1 MSKELRP
8 LTSTLCKQRHQE
20 YVDYIERNVLTK
32 QSEVDTS
39 VIAKDI
45 DEFYGK
51 LNVYGGQRQEKRAG
65 INLIDVGKLKA
76 VTKNGINFTPN
87 EDGSININ
95 GTATNDTSYFLRDG
109 TLALGIYT
117 YKCFGLPDN
126 LYADCWYYGNAYG
139 EAVKKI
145 TSNVE
150 NRNYVIEL
158 KIPAETTLNVTI
170 EPMLIAGE
178 YTAETFPE
186 YEPYGVMPSL
196 QYPSEI
202 QSVGDN
208 IQLFDKD
215 TMLLMQ
221 GLWISTISLAINRR
235 GWYVVI
241 PIVGGQTYTISRKI
255 KETFYV
261 TTTADYP
268 QNNVTVVDSWKGSGN
283 TNTYTIN
290 VSKEAK
296 YLFLGLAAADSLTEG
311 EKENIIA
318 DLKVEK
324 GSKATAY
331 SEFGQGSVEIST
343 SNKNIAE
350 INQKDWELTENN
362 TIKNKSVTENKDL
375 LIKKIKLKK
384 GQVLKTRLVL
394 FSKPLNSTTFTAYLN
409 NRATVCQ
416 VLNYTNI
423 NNNEFELN
431 KAYDRTYTA
440 IEDCEIFYVCWGNAN
455 NDIFEFQF
463 SASIDD
469 NDLKYVVHK
478 SKEYTLQTQQKMF
491 EGDTFEKIDGVWYEK
506 HTWLELVLDKEK
518 INKLSQ
524 NTTDTANTYRYLYK
538 LTENILQTDIQHAT
552 GYCTHF
558 YLVGSGE
565 TYTKNKGFAVSQST
579 TDGKMYLCIYDEG
592 ETLAE
597 FKSKIANENVT
608 FYLQLEEAQYIKCTA
623 EQCKILDKIDTYKDG
638 TIITTDNDL
647 CKISLRYKED
657 YGKRITALEKQISI
671 ATTVAE

>member
-1 MSKELRP
+1 MNRITTDTLLRNELFRKSEFSGNSVVIP
-8 LTSTLCKQRHQE
+8 YTSEGAAAKMKRLEVIETRQKKRQGYNLVNIKNCTL
-20 YVDYIERNVLTK
+20 
-32 QSEVDTS
+32 
-39 VIAKDI
+39 
-45 DEFYGK
+45 G
-51 LNVYGGQRQEKRAG
+51 
-65 INLIDVGKLKA
+65 A
-76 VTKNGINFTPN
+76 VTKEDLDDTSFIATTITTSNYRLINFPLGILKADTYTI
-87 EDGSININ
+87 SIENLEILE
-95 GTATNDTSYFLRDG
+95 GVATESTGVVQLYKDG
-109 TLALGIYT
+109 TFVRNIRLNENKKQTFQITEENNYLIKYLLIGATAAEQNI
-117 YKCFGLPDN
+117 K
-126 LYADCWYYGNAYG
+126 A
-139 EAVKKI
+139 KI
-145 TSNVE
+145 TGLMIYQGTE
-150 NRNYVIEL
+150 E
-158 KIPAETTLNVTI
+158 KP
-170 EPMLIAGE
+170 
-178 YTAETFPE
+178 
-186 YEPYGVMPSL
+186 YESHGVMPSL

-202 QSVGDN
+202 QG
-208 IQLFDKD
+208 
-215 TMLLMQ
+215 
-221 GLWISTISLAINRR
+221 
-235 GWYVVI
+235 
-241 PIVGGQTYTISRKI
+241 
-255 KETFYV
+255 
-261 TTTADYP
+261 
-268 QNNVTVVDSWKGSGN
+268 VDS
-283 TNTYTIN
+283 
-290 VSKEAK
+290 
-296 YLFLGLAAADSLTEG
+296 
-311 EKENIIA
+311 
-318 DLKVEK
+318 
-324 GSKATAY
+324 
-331 SEFGQGSVEIST
+331 ISIGK